1 MAAKIKFGISQK
13 LSLML
18 LLVTLVPLTVIW
30 FFSYQNITKL
40 TTAKVVGQ
48 LTGVNQNLVTFVDSW
63 IDMNQRMLQ
72 QNASLE
78 AMQSMEREQQI
89 EILETIPRY
98 YDWAYLA
105 FTTDTEGNNVGR
117 SDGKSLK
124 YYGDR
129 VYFKQVAEG
138 KQFGHQLLIGKTSG
152 KPAMVLSTGIVDG
165 TGSFVGV
172 LAQAMTLTE
181 LSGKIVTKRIGNTGF
196 SFLLDDQGQVVTH
209 PDEAM
214 TQARTDL
221 SDHPMLVAF
230 KDGKTTAVFENANGE
245 KIVAVAQNTAQGLTV
260 ISRQNYDE
268 AYYFIKAENNKAIII
283 LVVTLIAILLSALLV
298 SKWLTLPIRNLTEI
312 ADKYSQ
318 GQLDLKISGLDRNDE
333 IGLLSQAIE
342 RMGTSIR
349 LAMNRLKKK

>member
-1 MAAKIKFGISQK
+1 MAAKMKFGISQK

-18 LLVTLVPLTVIW
+18 LLVTLIPLTVIW

-40 TTAKVVGQ
+40 TTEKVVGQ
-48 LTGVNQNLVTFVDSW
+48 LTGINQNLVTFVDSW
-63 IDMNQRMLQ
+63 INMNERMLQ
-72 QNASLE
+72 QNASL
-78 AMQSMEREQQI
+78 AGMQSMEREQQT
-89 EILETIPRY
+89 EILETIPHY

-165 TGSFVGV
+165 AGTFIGV

-181 LSGKIVTKRIGNTGF
+181 LSGKIVTKRVGNTGF

-230 KDGKTTAVFENANGE
+230 KDGKTTAVFVDASGE
-245 KIVAVAQNTAQGLTV
+245 KIVAVAQKTAQGLTV
-260 ISRQNYDE
+260 ISQQNYDE

-283 LVVTLIAILLSALLV
+283 LVVTLVAILLSALLV

-349 LAMNRLKKK
+349 LAMSRLKKK